1 MPFLSRLRSKGATPA
16 KEKSQAEADSLFPL
30 PVPAKPKYQSTWSS
44 TQVKPEEVEE
54 LIHYATAH
62 MKSRGTF
69 HPEARDVNLLTWT
82 VTAEALDSPFLLLP
96 FRLDSDPSP
105 ARVFIDKFFK
115 SNAAGHQ
122 QYRGESLQQELRLT
136 ESHVLC
142 SVLKWCWSRLPGGVV
157 TWPVYEAFK
166 IGENESNR
174 AAHAFETFIPIA
186 TESSVRKNIIVDFFD
201 LLAAVAA
208 HGKTNGMG
216 GRKVSRLAGW
226 WAFDHSDDGKGFEG
240 GYKSWTVAAD
250 ATSHLFFAY
259 LRSLS
264 GEHDPSLSVIE
275 RIPRSLQALLNQTE
289 YPPERPTLLQ
299 RTTPRVLML
308 VDTVSPGPFA
318 MLRRAKHFEYQ
329 QDYRVLQE
337 FSEFEDPIDALTDEC
352 KRVLYAIATANSSAP
367 VQSRQAKLQNPEE
380 SWSAFSNLGFSDLS
394 ADSTVAS
401 NNASNGLSGSVR
413 PHDGLQ
419 AGPRSRHNDHARPT
433 TPSWADFLNSGFEDN
448 GAPKD
453 SAPIFVPP
461 GSLLPPIGSR
471 AQTPAA
477 NSGKTENDLAPA
489 ELAAIASTELDDAF
503 WWVWMTSLSIEEP
516 NERKAVFGRCALI
529 ETSIMNGQWLIME
542 EQVPGASPEPMV
554 GVQIVEKKSR
564 FGFTKRGRGKKNVE
578 HKLPLSPPVP
588 QLERAVS
595 ATPSK
600 HSVAPDQQ
608 AKIKAAAHALA
619 QKQNGHSDSPSRR
632 GRGAEDAASK
642 TTSAMT
648 LGLQTAAGPAMKWA
662 NSYDKKAVRAQYL
675 GEAFGKNGDSRDDLT
690 RQISYMSRVSA
701 APSTNEQPPAL
712 SQDSTSFPKDNKL
725 DRDLPA
731 LPQHEI
737 PAPVPAPVEVKQQPV
752 PIPAPVDTPVSQKAP
767 ETILP
772 TAESKKETPATEKVP
787 EPEPMVR
794 PSTDFFNK
802 EVGVSPASS
811 AKVERKPL
819 PKKSNLEIHPA
830 FRGQSTEQPVRA
842 SPSPN
847 RGPAVLA
854 AQKALESKV
863 NGSPETARE
872 HNVLKK
878 QPPTNGGAFKKM
890 FGRNKANRNSVDM
903 QQQQASLSPPS
914 ESSLH
919 RRLSQ
924 MRVKK
929 PATPPAQKAAQAAAG
944 VPMAQEPVSNGPSRQ
959 QSVAQ
964 DASVPEL
971 PPHDAPMVS
980 PVAQQHTELEAVVPT
995 QSREPVSPMSPG
1007 MFTNPNVTT
1016 ARTDPYENHNA
1027 QSEFARFDQ
1036 GPMDDMPA
1044 AMPRDSIDDDANDAP
1059 DSPVK
1064 SAFDPRAE
1072 HQSFSHRNQQ
1082 TPDEG
1087 FVTPLERND
1096 AHNDTVSVI
1105 SEEGEREPYAPQQ
1118 VQDRWAQIREN
1129 AQRRAAARASEEQS
1143 RPSQSARTDDDGA
1156 TSEEE
1161 SK

>member
-1 MPFLSRLRSKGATPA
+1 M
-16 KEKSQAEADSLFPL
+16 
-30 PVPAKPKYQSTWSS
+30 
-44 TQVKPEEVEE
+44 
-54 LIHYATAH
+54 I
-62 MKSRGTF
+62 
-69 HPEARDVNLLTWT
+69 LLTRKPA
-82 VTAEALDSPFLLLP
+82 AEALDSPFLLLP
-96 FRLDSDPSP
+96 FRLDSDPTP
-105 ARVFIDKFFK
+105 ARAFIAKFFK
-115 SNAAGHQ
+115 SNASGAQ

-166 IGENESNR
+166 IGEKESNQAR
-174 AAHAFETFIPIA
+174 HAFETFIPIA
-186 TESSVRKNIIVDFFD
+186 TESPARTNIVVDFFD

-240 GYKSWTVAAD
+240 GYKSWIAAAD

-264 GEHDPSLSVIE
+264 GETDPSLSVIE
-275 RIPRSLQALLNQTE
+275 RIPRSLQALLAQTE
-289 YPPERPTLLQ
+289 YPPETPTLLQ

-329 QDYRVLQE
+329 QNYRVLQE
-337 FSEFEDPIDALTDEC
+337 FSEYEDPIEALTDEC
-352 KRVLYAIATANSSAP
+352 KRVLYAIATTNSSAP
-367 VQSRQAKLQNPEE
+367 PQTRHAKLQNPEE
-380 SWSAFSNLGFSDLS
+380 SWSAFSSLGFSDLS
-394 ADSTVAS
+394 ADSPVAS
-401 NNASNGLSGSVR
+401 NGNVGSVR
-413 PHDGLQ
+413 PFGGLQ
-419 AGPRSRHNDHARPT
+419 SGPRSSHNNNARPT

-448 GAPKD
+448 GSPKN
-453 SAPIFVPP
+453 SAPLFVPP
-461 GSLLPPIGSR
+461 GDLLPPISSR

-477 NSGKTENDLAPA
+477 NSGSDSDLAPG
-489 ELAAIASTELDDAF
+489 ELAAIATTELDDAF
-503 WWVWMTSLSIEEP
+503 WWVWMTSLSGEEP

-542 EQVPGASPEPMV
+542 EQVQGASPEPMV

-564 FGFTKRGRGKKNVE
+564 FGFTKRGRGKKTVE
-578 HKLPLSPPVP
+578 NKSALSPPAIP
-588 QLERAVS
+588 LERTTS

-600 HSVAPDQQ
+600 HSVAPDQH
-608 AKIKAAAHALA
+608 AKIKAAAAALT
-619 QKQNGHSDSPSRR
+619 QKQNSQSDLHSRR
-632 GRGAEDAASK
+632 GRGAADAASK
-642 TTSAMT
+642 TNSAMT
-648 LGLQTAAGPAMKWA
+648 LGLQSAAGPAMKWA

-675 GEAFGKNGDSRDDLT
+675 GEDFKGDSKDDLT
-690 RQISYMSRVSA
+690 RQTSYMSRVSA
-701 APSTNEQPPAL
+701 APSTNGQLPPL
-712 SQDSTSFPKDNKL
+712 SPDSTSFPKDNKL

-731 LPQHEI
+731 LPQEEI
-737 PAPVPAPVEVKQQPV
+737 PTSVPAPVSAPEPAPVPAPVEEVRQPSPV
-752 PIPAPVDTPVSQKAP
+752 PAPVTDPIPPKAP
-767 ETILP
+767 ETVVVPIEP
-772 TAESKKETPATEKVP
+772 KKDTPMTDQAPAFERT
-787 EPEPMVR
+787 VR
-794 PSTDFFNK
+794 PSADFFNK
-802 EVGVSPASS
+802 EIGVSPAHP

-819 PKKSNLEIHPA
+819 PKQSNLEIHPA
-830 FRGQSTEQPVRA
+830 LRGKGNDPTVRA

-854 AQKALESKV
+854 AQRALESKV
-863 NGSPETARE
+863 NASPEAPKE

-878 QPPTNGGAFKKM
+878 QPPNGGAFKKM
-890 FGRNKANRNSVDM
+890 FGRNKANRNSVDV
-903 QQQQASLSPPS
+903 QQHQASLSPPS
-914 ESSLH
+914 ESSLT

-924 MRVKK
+924 MRSKK
-929 PATPPAQKAAQAAAG
+929 PSTPTATAQKAAEVAAG
-944 VPMAQEPVSNGPSRQ
+944 VPMAQEPLSNAPSRQ
-959 QSVAQ
+959 QSFAQ
-964 DASVPEL
+964 DAPLHEL
-971 PPHDAPMVS
+971 PAPLVS
-980 PVAQQHTELEAVVPT
+980 PVGHQHTELEPVAPT

-1007 MFTNPNVTT
+1007 LFAGSDANVSRSDTHEKRD
-1016 ARTDPYENHNA
+1016 AEV
-1027 QSEFARFDQ
+1027 EFARFDQ

-1059 DSPVK
+1059 DSPIK
-1064 SAFDPRAE
+1064 PSFDSRAE
-1072 HQSFSHRNQQ
+1072 SQAFAHRNQQ

-1087 FVTPLERND
+1087 FVTPMERND
-1096 AHNDTVSVI
+1096 AHNDAVSII

-1118 VQDRWAQIREN
+1118 IQDRWAQIREN

>member
-1 MPFLSRLRSKGATPA
+1 M
-16 KEKSQAEADSLFPL
+16 
-30 PVPAKPKYQSTWSS
+30 
-44 TQVKPEEVEE
+44 
-54 LIHYATAH
+54 
-62 MKSRGTF
+62 
-69 HPEARDVNLLTWT
+69 
-82 VTAEALDSPFLLLP
+82 
-96 FRLDSDPSP
+96 
-105 ARVFIDKFFK
+105 
-115 SNAAGHQ
+115 
-122 QYRGESLQQELRLT
+122 
-136 ESHVLC
+136 
-142 SVLKWCWSRLPGGVV
+142 

-166 IGENESNR
+166 IGEQESNK

-186 TESSVRKNIIVDFFD
+186 TESAVRKNIILDFFD

-240 GYKSWTVAAD
+240 GYKSWTLAAD

-264 GEHDPSLSVIE
+264 GEDDPSLSVIE

-329 QDYRVLQE
+329 QNYRVLQE
-337 FSEFEDPIDALTDEC
+337 FSEFEDPIEALTDEC
-352 KRVLYAIATANSSAP
+352 KRVLYAIATTNSSAP

-380 SWSAFSNLGFSDLS
+380 SWSAFSSLGFSDLS
-394 ADSTVAS
+394 ADSAVAS
-401 NNASNGLSGSVR
+401 NAAPNGFGGSVR
-413 PHDGLQ
+413 PGDGLH
-419 AGPRSRHNDHARPT
+419 AGPRSRHTDHGRPT

-448 GAPKD
+448 GAPKE
-453 SAPIFVPP
+453 SAPLFVPP
-461 GSLLPPIGSR
+461 GDLLPPIGSR
-471 AQTPAA
+471 AVTPAA
-477 NSGKTENDLAPA
+477 NSGKTEHDLAPA

-503 WWVWMTSLSIEEP
+503 WWVWMTSLSTEEP

-542 EQVPGASPEPMV
+542 EQVQGASPEPMV
-554 GVQIVEKKSR
+554 GVHIVEKKSR
-564 FGFTKRGRGKKNVE
+564 FGFTKRGRGKKTVE
-578 HKLPLSPPVP
+578 QKLPLSPPVP

-595 ATPSK
+595 ATPSR
-600 HSVAPDQQ
+600 HTVAPDQQ

-632 GRGAEDAASK
+632 GRGADDAASK
-642 TTSAMT
+642 TNSAMT

-662 NSYDKKAVRAQYL
+662 NSYDKKAIRAQYL
-675 GEAFGKNGDSRDDLT
+675 GEDFGKDSKDDLT

-701 APSTNEQPPAL
+701 APSATEQAPPL
-712 SQDSTSFPKDNKL
+712 SQHSTSFPKDNKL

-731 LPQHEI
+731 LPQEET
-737 PAPVPAPVEVKQQPV
+737 PAPLPAPVETKQQPV
-752 PIPAPVDTPVSQKAP
+752 PAPAPVDTPVQQKSP
-767 ETILP
+767 EATTIP
-772 TAESKKETPATEKVP
+772 VESKKEIPVAEKVP
-787 EPEPMVR
+787 ESEPTVR

-802 EVGVSPASS
+802 EVGASPASS
-811 AKVERKPL
+811 TKVERKPL

-830 FRGQSTEQPVRA
+830 FRGQNNEQTARA

-863 NGSPETARE
+863 NGGPETKE
-872 HNVLKK
+872 HNVLRK
-878 QPPTNGGAFKKM
+878 QPPNGGAFKKM
-890 FGRNKANRNSVDM
+890 FGRNKANRNSVDI

-914 ESSLH
+914 ESSLT

-929 PATPPAQKAAQAAAG
+929 PATPPTAQKAAEVAAG
-944 VPMAQEPVSNGPSRQ
+944 VPAAQEPVSNGPSRQ

-964 DASVPEL
+964 DSYHQEPQA
-971 PPHDAPMVS
+971 HDAPMVS
-980 PVAQQHTELEAVVPT
+980 PMAQQHTELEAVAPT

-1007 MFTNPNVTT
+1007 MFTNPQATNTT
-1016 ARTDPYENHNA
+1016 RNDTQQNHV
-1027 QSEFARFDQ
+1027 SEFARFDQ

-1044 AMPRDSIDDDANDAP
+1044 AMPRDSIDDDLNDGP

-1064 SAFDPRAE
+1064 SGFDPRTE
-1072 HQSFSHRNQQ
+1072 HQSFAHRNQR
-1082 TPDEG
+1082 TPDQG

-1105 SEEGEREPYAPQQ
+1105 SEEGEREPYATQQ

-1161 SK
+1161 SKWTHECFPTR

>member
-1 MPFLSRLRSKGATPA
+1 MAA
-16 KEKSQAEADSLFPL
+16 
-30 PVPAKPKYQSTWSS
+30 
-44 TQVKPEEVEE
+44 
-54 LIHYATAH
+54 
-62 MKSRGTF
+62 
-69 HPEARDVNLLTWT
+69 
-82 VTAEALDSPFLLLP
+82 AEALDSPFLLLP
-96 FRLDSDPSP
+96 FRLDSDPTP
-105 ARVFIDKFFK
+105 ARAFIAKFFK
-115 SNAAGHQ
+115 SNASGAQ

-166 IGENESNR
+166 IGEKESNQAR
-174 AAHAFETFIPIA
+174 HAFETFIPIA
-186 TESSVRKNIIVDFFD
+186 ADSPARKNIIVDFFD

-240 GYKSWTVAAD
+240 GYKSWIAAAD

-264 GEHDPSLSVIE
+264 GETDPSLSVIE
-275 RIPRSLQALLNQTE
+275 RIPRSLQALLAQTE
-289 YPPERPTLLQ
+289 YPPETPTLLQ

-329 QDYRVLQE
+329 QNQRVLQD
-337 FSEFEDPIDALTDEC
+337 FSEYDDPIAALTDEC
-352 KRVLYAIATANSSAP
+352 KRVLYAIATTNSSAP
-367 VQSRQAKLQNPEE
+367 APSRHAKHQAPEA
-380 SWSAFSNLGFSDLS
+380 SWSAFSSLGFSDLS
-394 ADSTVAS
+394 NEPPVAS
-401 NNASNGLSGSVR
+401 NGPVPSMR
-413 PHDGLQ
+413 PFGNLQ
-419 AGPRSRHNDHARPT
+419 SGPRSSHNNNARPT

-448 GAPKD
+448 GSPK
-453 SAPIFVPP
+453 SNAPIFIPP
-461 GSLLPPIGSR
+461 GDLLPPISSSR

-477 NSGKTENDLAPA
+477 NSGNDNNDLAPG
-489 ELAAIASTELDDAF
+489 ELAAIATTELDDAF
-503 WWVWMTSLSIEEP
+503 WWVWMTSLSGEEP

-529 ETSIMNGQWLIME
+529 ETTIMNGQWLIME
-542 EQVPGASPEPMV
+542 EQVQGASPEPLV

-564 FGFTKRGRGKKNVE
+564 FGFTKRGRGKKTIDN
-578 HKLPLSPPVP
+578 KSALSPPSIP
-588 QLERAVS
+588 LERTTS

-600 HSVAPDQQ
+600 HSVAPDQH
-608 AKIKAAAHALA
+608 AKIKAAAAVLA
-619 QKQNGHSDSPSRR
+619 QKQNGQSDSPSRR
-632 GRGAEDAASK
+632 GRAAEDAASK

-675 GEAFGKNGDSRDDLT
+675 GDDFSTKGGSNADLT

-701 APSTNEQPPAL
+701 APSTNGQPPAL
-712 SQDSTSFPKDNKL
+712 SPDSTTFPKDNKL

-731 LPQHEI
+731 LPQQEES
-737 PAPVPAPVEVKQQPV
+737 APKPAPVEEVRQPS
-752 PIPAPVDTPVSQKAP
+752 PAPAPVAAPIASKTP
-767 ETILP
+767 ETIIIPIETKKDTPFAEQAPAFEP
-772 TAESKKETPATEKVP
+772 T
-787 EPEPMVR
+787 VR

-802 EVGVSPASS
+802 EIGASPAQP

-819 PKKSNLEIHPA
+819 PKQSNLEIHPA
-830 FRGQSTEQPVRA
+830 LRGKGNDRTVRA

-854 AQKALESKV
+854 AQRALESKV
-863 NGSPETARE
+863 NASPEAAKE

-878 QPPTNGGAFKKM
+878 QPPNGGAFKKM
-890 FGRNKANRNSVDM
+890 FGRNKTNRNSVDM

-914 ESSLH
+914 ESSLT
-919 RRLSQ
+919 RRLSH
-924 MRVKK
+924 MRSKK
-929 PATPPAQKAAQAAAG
+929 PSTPPKAQKAAEVAAG
-944 VPMAQEPVSNGPSRQ
+944 APAAQQPVSNGPSRQ
-959 QSVAQ
+959 QSFAQ
-964 DASVPEL
+964 ESPLHEL
-971 PPHDAPMVS
+971 PAQEPPLVS
-980 PVAQQHTELEAVVPT
+980 PVAHPRAELEPVVPT

-1007 MFTNPNVTT
+1007 FFTGSDANVSRGDVREKRDAET
-1016 ARTDPYENHNA
+1016 
-1027 QSEFARFDQ
+1027 EFARFDQ

-1059 DSPVK
+1059 DSPIK
-1064 SAFDPRAE
+1064 AGFDPSA
-1072 HQSFSHRNQQ
+1072 HAQSFAHRNQQ

-1096 AHNDTVSVI
+1096 AHNDAVSII
-1105 SEEGEREPYAPQQ
+1105 SEEGDRESYATQQ

-1161 SK
+1161 SKSMSHSSYVCAT